1 MKILILSG
9 LGRTANELSLF
20 CDRAVRSLGHATE
33 RAVYNDR
40 RLAARLPL
48 VARAETAYA
57 RRRLGKLISAFS
69 PDLIL
74 AVKVDLLPGAAIESI
89 RRTFG
94 VPMANYWIDDP
105 HYVDVSRE
113 LSPYYDI
120 FFTNA
125 RQCVD
130 VHRGGG
136 SPNPRFLSFGYDPAT
151 HRPVTLSQEEAKH
164 YSSDLCFSGT
174 ITPERLRVLER
185 LAEFDLKIWSA
196 PVVTVLGDA
205 YRMVGRQVPQSSPAY
220 SRFTGQPVW
229 GEQMVKAFNASKIVL
244 NLHTQDT
251 ATMRDFEATACG
263 AFLLSDYVGEL
274 ENQYRLG
281 EEIACFRSDDE
292 AVEMASVFLDDAEK
306 RREVANAGH
315 RRVVDNYSYAA
326 RMQEVLAALEE
337 IGR

>member
-20 CDRAVRSLGHATE
+20 CDRALRSLGHQTE
-33 RAVYNDR
+33 RVVYNDR
-40 RLAARLPL
+40 RLSTRLPF
-48 VARAETAYA
+48 VAGAETAYA
-57 RRRLGKLISAFS
+57 RRRLGKLISTFS
-69 PDLIL
+69 PNFIL
-74 AVKVDLLPGAAIESI
+74 AVKAGLLSGAAVESI

-105 HYVDVSRE
+105 HYLEVSRE
-113 LSPYYDI
+113 LSPYYDL

-130 VHRGGG
+130 AHRDGG
-136 SPNPRFLSFGYDPAT
+136 SPNPRFLSFGYDPGT
-151 HRPVTLSQEEAKH
+151 HRPLTLSPQEAKH
-164 YSSDLCFSGT
+164 YSCDLCFSGT

-196 PVVTVLGDA
+196 PMIAVLGDN
-205 YRMVGRQVPQSSPAY
+205 YRIVSRQVPEDSPAY
-220 SRFTGQPVW
+220 SKFTGESVW

-263 AFLLSDYVGEL
+263 TFLLSDYVGEL
-274 ENQYRLG
+274 ESQYRLG

-292 AVEMASVFLDDAEK
+292 AVEMASAFLDDAKK
-306 RREVANAGH
+306 REEVAEAGH

>member
-9 LGRTANELSLF
+9 LGRTAHELSLF
-20 CDRAVRSLGHATE
+20 CDRAFRSLGHETG

-40 RLAARLPL
+40 RLSARLPL
-48 VARAETAYA
+48 VAAAETAYS
-57 RRRLGKLISAFS
+57 RRRLGKLISTFS
-69 PDLIL
+69 PDFIL
-74 AVKVDLLPGAAIESI
+74 AVKVDLLPGSAIESI
-89 RRTFG
+89 RREFG
-94 VPMANYWIDDP
+94 VPIANYWIDDP
-105 HYVDVSRE
+105 HYLDVSRE
-113 LSPYYDI
+113 LSPSYDI

-130 VHRGGG
+130 VHRDAG
-136 SPNPRFLSFGYDPAT
+136 SPNPRFLSFGYDPGT
-151 HRPVTLSQEEAKH
+151 HRPVTLSPEEAKH
-164 YSSDLCFSGT
+164 YSGDLCFSGT
-174 ITPERLRVLER
+174 ITPERLRLLER

-196 PVVTVLGDA
+196 PVVTVLGDN
-205 YRMVGRQVPQSSPAY
+205 YQIVSRQVPERSPAY
-220 SRFTGQPVW
+220 SSFTGEPVW

-281 EEIACFRSDDE
+281 EEIACFRTDDE

-306 RREVANAGH
+306 REEVAEAGH
-315 RRVVDNYSYAA
+315 RRAVENYSYAA
-326 RMQEVLAALEE
+326 RMQEVLGALEE
-337 IGR
+337 IGC

>member
-9 LGRTANELSLF
+9 LGRTAHELSLF
-20 CDRAVRSLGHATE
+20 CDRAFRSLGHETGCAE
-33 RAVYNDR
+33 YNDR
-40 RLAARLPL
+40 RLSARLPL
-48 VARAETAYA
+48 VAAAETAYS
-57 RRRLGKLISAFS
+57 RRRLSKLISAFS
-69 PDLIL
+69 PDFIL
-74 AVKVDLLPGAAIESI
+74 AVKVDRLSGSAVESI
-89 RRTFG
+89 RGEFG
-94 VPMANYWIDDP
+94 VPMTNYWIDDP
-105 HYVDVSRE
+105 HYLDVSRE

-130 VHRGGG
+130 VHRDGG
-136 SPNPRFLSFGYDPAT
+136 SPNPRFLSFGYDPHT
-151 HRPVTLSQEEAKH
+151 HRPVTLSPEEAKH

-174 ITPERLRVLER
+174 ITPDRLRVLER
-185 LAEFDLKIWSA
+185 LAEFDLKIWSS
-196 PVVTVLGDA
+196 PVVSILEDG
-205 YRMVGRQVPQSSPAY
+205 YRIVSCEVPKSSPAY
-220 SRFTGQPVW
+220 GRFTGEPVW

-274 ENQYRLG
+274 ENQYRLD

-292 AVEMASVFLDDAEK
+292 AVEMASMFLEDAEK
-306 RREVANAGH
+306 REEIAEAGH
-315 RRVVDNYSYAA
+315 RRVVDNYSYAV

>member
-20 CDRAVRSLGHATE
+20 CDRAFRSLGHVTG

-48 VARAETAYA
+48 VAGIETAYSQ
-57 RRRLGKLISAFS
+57 RRLRKLISAFC
-69 PDLIL
+69 PDFIL
-74 AVKVDLLPGAAIESI
+74 AVKAGLLPGAAVASI

-94 VPMANYWIDDP
+94 VPVANYWIADP
-105 HYVDVSRE
+105 HYLDVSRE

-130 VHRGGG
+130 VHRNAG
-136 SPNPRFLSFGYDPAT
+136 SPHPRFLSFGYDPST
-151 HRPVTLSQEEAKH
+151 HRPVTLNREEAAH

-185 LAEFDLKIWSA
+185 LAEFDLKIWSP
-196 PVVTVLGDA
+196 PVVTVLEGG
-205 YRMVGRQVPQSSPAY
+205 YRVVSRDVPESSPAY
-220 SRFTGQPVW
+220 GKFTGEPVW

-281 EEIACFRSDDE
+281 EEITCFRSDDE
-292 AVEMASVFLDDAEK
+292 AVEMASVFLDDAEQ
-306 RREVANAGH
+306 REQIAEAGH
-315 RRVVDNYSYAA
+315 RRVIDNYSYAA
-326 RMQEVLAALEE
+326 RMQEALAALEE
-337 IGR
+337 IGH